1 MGWIGFGAIS
11 IYLLFAIF
19 VYCTVHHENDLS
31 LNMSDNLNSELGRQK
46 TLTSMMIIENDRKLT
61 GNGTDALRL
70 MTGTNESNH
79 PQS

>member
-1 MGWIGFGAIS
+1 MGWIGFGAIF

-31 LNMSDNLNSELGRQK
+31 LSAGDNLNSELGRQK
-46 TLTSMMIIENDRKLT
+46 SLTSMMIIENDRKLT
-61 GNGTDALRL
+61 GKGTDALRL
-70 MTGTNESNH
+70 LTGTNESNH

>member
-31 LNMSDNLNSELGRQK
+31 LSVGENLHSELGRCK
-46 TLTSMMIIENDRKLT
+46 SLTSMMIIENDRKLT

-70 MTGTNESNH
+70 ITGTNESNH
-79 PQS
+79 AQS